1 MDLIAKNRH
10 PVRMNEDTGQSEPI
24 SYRVRN
30 VAAGFADIGLTHA
43 EDLLRRMSPEGRE
56 QARREREAKA
66 RRQRRLMVRLIL
78 AAIASLMAWALLAAI
93 ASVGVA
99 TAIAAAL
106 MLMLTT
112 LVFVR
117 ATPRA
122 PGREA
127 LAEAA
132 LPDLAEHTVVW
143 LAAQRRGMPQAALHL
158 TDAMSR
164 RFDDLAPRLDRLD
177 PRSPAA
183 ASIRKLVAVELPSLV
198 ESWRAVPI
206 SARRA
211 PHADGRTP
219 DDHLVNG
226 LQLID
231 SELARA
237 NTLLQQSTLDEI
249 AVQGRYLELKY
260 TEEGRFI

>member
-1 MDLIAKNRH
+1 
-10 PVRMNEDTGQSEPI
+10 
-24 SYRVRN
+24 
-30 VAAGFADIGLTHA
+30 
-43 EDLLRRMSPEGRE
+43 
-56 QARREREAKA
+56 
-66 RRQRRLMVRLIL
+66 
-78 AAIASLMAWALLAAI
+78 
-93 ASVGVA
+93 
-99 TAIAAAL
+99 
-106 MLMLTT
+106 
-112 LVFVR
+112 
-117 ATPRA
+117 
-122 PGREA
+122 
-127 LAEAA
+127 
-132 LPDLAEHTVVW
+132 
-143 LAAQRRGMPQAALHL
+143 
-158 TDAMSR
+158 
-164 RFDDLAPRLDRLD
+164 LD